1 MGWFKLTGN
10 SGGRGGGGRG
20 GDTSQYSFTNYE
32 GVNAHVGV
40 WSIIGY
46 ILLDDEI
53 VPKSVIVH
61 RRKRKERR
69 REEEQEDQEEEDSDS
84 DSSSTSSSDEDSN
97 WSLKYHHL
105 KAFAKRM
112 IMVSN
117 GCDLELMGVVFI
129 QANVALANDLQLLE
143 EEIEKSQQERKQVIN
158 IYFYNNVIV
167 FTIIIIIIIIIILL

>member
-10 SGGRGGGGRG
+10 SGGRSGGGRG
-20 GDTSQYSFTNYE
+20 GDSSQYSFTNYE
-32 GVNAHVGV
+32 GINAHVWV
-40 WSIIGY
+40 WSIIDY
-46 ILLDDEI
+46 NLLDDEI

-117 GCDLELMGVVFI
+117 GCGLELVGVVFI

-158 IYFYNNVIV
+158 NYFYNNVIV
-167 FTIIIIIIIIIILL
+167 FTIIINIIILL